1 MITIYFVQGYS
12 SWNNKELKRAFKTID
27 EANAF
32 SVGITDPKIYGFR
45 AKSILEAS
53 NKILMSLEN

>member
-32 SVGITDPKIYGFR
+32 SVGITDPKFMG
-45 AKSILEAS
+45 LEL
-53 NKILMSLEN
+53 NQYLKPVIKF